1 VTDAERV
8 QAPSRLGHPIP
19 PANRQAGIT
28 ADDGR
33 QLRSFPRALRLDDL
47 LVEPD
52 ESSRGDS
59 IPNPETTKETPTPAK
74 RELLTIKQLVAYS
87 TLSERTLRTYLKRRV
102 QPLPHYRVDKKI
114 LIRRSEFDEWL
125 ANFRRADGGDGAT
138 NMVEEI
144 LGGLTKPSAQANTRA
159 QLKSLPA
166 SRRE

>member
-1 VTDAERV
+1 MTDAERV

-87 TLSERTLRTYLKRRV
+87 TLSERTLRSYLKRRV

-114 LIRRSEFDEWL
+114 LIRRVEFDEWL
-125 ANFRRADGGDGAT
+125 ASFRRAERVDDIAKAVDAMLT
-138 NMVEEI
+138 
-144 LGGLTKPSAQANTRA
+144 GLTGPRALADTRRHHTR
-159 QLKSLPA
+159 KG
-166 SRRE
+166 

>member
-87 TLSERTLRTYLKRRV
+87 TLSERTLRSYLKRRV

-114 LIRRSEFDEWL
+114 LIRRVEFDEWL
-125 ANFRRADGGDGAT
+125 ASFRRAERVDDIAKAVDAMLT
-138 NMVEEI
+138 
-144 LGGLTKPSAQANTRA
+144 GLTGPRALADTRRHHTR
-159 QLKSLPA
+159 KG
-166 SRRE
+166 